1 MFLNDYPYTDFH
13 ELNADFL
20 LKHYKLL
27 LDSLKKIDSWI
38 DTHQKEYEE
47 LQKLVDDIE
56 AGILPDAV
64 YDKLK
69 VWFINNY
76 KDILGEFIKFIT
88 FRLNDEGY
96 LVVTIP
102 DGLHELVFNTTGLD
116 IFPSL
121 QPEYGHLTL
130 SY

>member
-1 MFLNDYPYTDFH
+1 MFLNEFPYTDFH

-20 LKHYKLL
+20 LKNYKLL
-27 LDSLKKIDSWI
+27 VDSLQQIDGWI
-38 DTHQKEYEE
+38 EKHEKEYKE
-47 LQKLVDDIE
+47 LKELVDQIE

-96 LVVTIP
+96 LVVSIP
-102 DGLHELVFNTTGLD
+102 EGLHELVFNTTELD
-116 IFPSL
+116 IFTPL
-121 QPEYGHLTL
+121 ETQYGHLTL

>member
-1 MFLNDYPYTDFH
+1 MFLNGYPYTDFH

-20 LKHYKLL
+20 LKNYKLL
-27 LDSLKKIDSWI
+27 VDSLRQIDAWI

-47 LQKLVDDIE
+47 LQKLVDEIE
-56 AGILPDAV
+56 SGVLPDAV

-96 LVVTIP
+96 LVVSIP
-102 DGLHELVFNTTGLD
+102 EGLHELIFNTTGLD
-116 IFPSL
+116 IFTPL